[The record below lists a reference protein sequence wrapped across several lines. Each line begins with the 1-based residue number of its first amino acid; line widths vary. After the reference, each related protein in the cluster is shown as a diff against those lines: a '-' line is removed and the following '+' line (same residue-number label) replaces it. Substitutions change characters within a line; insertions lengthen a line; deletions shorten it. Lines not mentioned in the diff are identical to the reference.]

1 MKNFRRRF
9 NHRTVPSVERDLH
22 YISRLKSSV
31 QGLPPNMSDSHNFI
45 HLKLQMIKL
54 LERRRDV
61 IENKHNG
68 YLKQKIAGVSNLS
81 I

>member
-1 MKNFRRRF
+1 M
-9 NHRTVPSVERDLH
+9 
-22 YISRLKSSV
+22 